1 MEVLNK
7 PSLSNMQLELLKLYS
22 TDILDSDLKEVKKLL
37 AKFFLDKARNG
48 ASKIWIDKEYSDE
61 KIDNLSQCNES
72 CFRYKCHY

>member
-22 TDILDSDLKEVKKLL
+22 TDILETDLKEVKKLL
-37 AKFFLDKARNG
+37 AKFFLDKARNS

-61 KIDNLSQCNES
+61 KIDNLS
-72 CFRYKCHY
+72 